1 MWEASVEYWLI
12 LSGANLPA
20 YLLAGWLFFGTWGEF
35 GKCLKSSVTP
45 EVIAYLRGE
54 WAQTWLAEFKLFT
67 FIAGCALVVLVE
79 HWGIVKLGWI
89 AGG

>member
-1 MWEASVEYWLI
+1 MSNASVEYWLV
-12 LSGANLPA
+12 LTGANLPA
-20 YLLAGWLFFGTWGEF
+20 YLLVGWLLFGTWRDF
-35 GKCLKSSVTP
+35 ASCVKSSLTP
-45 EVIAYLRGE
+45 EVVSFLRGD
-54 WAQTWLAEFKLFT
+54 WAQSWLAEFKLFT